1 MRNATSFLRGLSVLD
16 AFRPDD
22 TELSLTQIAQ
32 RVNLPKSTAHRLVAD
47 LVVWGG
53 LERTET
59 GLRLGMR
66 LFELG
71 RFVPVQRELAEVAR
85 PFLEDLYNI
94 TKKTVNLAVL
104 NKTEIVYIEKLEAPN
119 SPTASRAGSR
129 LPLHCTALGKAML
142 AFSPLALSDQI
153 IQRGL
158 AAVTERSITSVATF
172 RRELAAVRTTRLAF
186 DREELAPGL
195 FCIGTPIFDSR
206 GALLGAISVSSLAS
220 IMGARN
226 LGPALLTISR
236 ALSRE
241 FNPQPEA
248 EYLSSGYHTSMRGNQ
263 CLTPSAV
270 CYP

>member
-1 MRNATSFLRGLSVLD
+1 MA
-16 AFRPDD
+16 
-22 TELSLTQIAQ
+22 
-32 RVNLPKSTAHRLVAD
+32 
-47 LVVWGG
+47 
-53 LERTET
+53 
-59 GLRLGMR
+59 LRLGASTPTSLEGPR
-66 LFELG
+66 APRG
-71 RFVPVQRELAEVAR
+71 QRHALTSNREE
-85 PFLEDLYNI
+85 P
-94 TKKTVNLAVL
+94 VNLAVL
-104 NKTEIVYIEKLEAPN
+104 NKAEIVYIEKLEAPN

-153 IQRGL
+153 IQNGL

-206 GALLGAISVSSLAS
+206 GALLGAISVSSLES
-220 IMGARN
+220 IMGART

-241 FNPQPEA
+241 FNPQPLKA
-248 EYLSSGYHTSMRGNQ
+248 EYLSSSYHTSMRGNQ
-263 CLTPSAV
+263 CPTPSAV